1 MARAH
6 QSSMSLGPAEGA
18 GSGSQKEHMP
28 LTLKELMAW
37 CRPEGDHHRTLAT
50 TPMPPFTRW
59 VGVKGRREK
68 PGPGGPGEAGR
79 DGEDPGGGKG
89 WREQW

>member
-28 LTLKELMAW
+28 LTLEELMAW
-37 CRPEGDHHRTLAT
+37 CRPEGDHHRTLAA
-50 TPMPPFTRW
+50 TPMPPFTRMGGSERQEGKAGAW
-59 VGVKGRREK
+59 RTRGGRKR
-68 PGPGGPGEAGR
+68 R
-79 DGEDPGGGKG
+79 RRS
-89 WREQW
+89 WRR